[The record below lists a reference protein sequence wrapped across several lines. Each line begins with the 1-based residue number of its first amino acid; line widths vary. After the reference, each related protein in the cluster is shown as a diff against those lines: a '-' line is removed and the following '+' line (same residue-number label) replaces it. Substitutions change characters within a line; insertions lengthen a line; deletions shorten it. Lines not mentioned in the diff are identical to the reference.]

1 MATSVQIVD
10 DHFLFAEALGS
21 VFRDLPEYD
30 LVGISV
36 TGPQAISTA
45 QEKQPAII
53 LLDYH
58 LPGYT
63 AEQLIPRLRT
73 VAPSSKVIILTSD
86 TSDASLV
93 RGLQAGV
100 VGYLTKDKALD
111 DVVQA
116 LRVVAAG
123 DTILTEEQLA
133 MVAKVTQAAQGEAL
147 TPREI
152 EILRLLARGRE
163 TVAIAKELTIS
174 GNTVRTHLQNI
185 FAKLGAHS
193 KLEAVTIANRRGLL
207 G

>member
-1 MATSVQIVD
+1 M
-10 DHFLFAEALGS
+10 
-21 VFRDLPEYD
+21 
-30 LVGISV
+30 
-36 TGPQAISTA
+36 
-45 QEKQPAII
+45 
-53 LLDYH
+53 
-58 LPGYT
+58 
-63 AEQLIPRLRT
+63 
-73 VAPSSKVIILTSD
+73 IILTSD

-116 LRVVAAG
+116 LRLVAAG

-152 EILRLLARGRE
+152 EILRLLARGRQ

-193 KLEAVTIANRRGLL
+193 KLEAVTIANHRGLL